1 MVEQRRMSDSPSRS
15 GHGCRPTSPSRPGAS
30 RRHCR
35 GQERVAVTVAAR
47 NESPS
52 SARLTPVVATVFCAS
67 PRRRRERRRL
77 TSSWTPAPA
86 PPGGATRSRS
96 RARGEVGEKRRPL
109 VCIGYRPDTGVNEKT
124 SVKLTAQKRHAK
136 HQRQAHPFLFYRG
149 IFYRCIGP

>member
-1 MVEQRRMSDSPSRS
+1 MAEEEEEE
-15 GHGCRPTSPSRPGAS
+15 GGYLGGAEED
-30 RRHCR
+30 
-35 GQERVAVTVAAR
+35 ERFAVTVRSRLPANVAVAAR
-47 NESPS
+47 SESPS
-52 SARLTPVVATVFCAS
+52 SACLTPVVATVFCAS
-67 PRRRRERRRL
+67 PRRRRERRCL
-77 TSSWTPAPA
+77 TTSWTPAPV
-86 PPGGATRSRS
+86 PLGGATRSRS